1 MVSTYKLHNCCSSVH
16 SLLSIANGVLFIYP
30 FSSLQNCKAV
40 VLFLCVFG
48 FTLSHPKS
56 RWNITN
62 VILGKCFHFL
72 FRDEELI
79 PESIIGFKLK
89 QLYVAFELDCKFYTE
104 LNYLSFRIKGIQTL
118 VVGFAVL
125 SRLLCC
131 LLAIICVFWRLKL
144 CTYLS
149 NGRVRFENNL
159 SA

>member
-1 MVSTYKLHNCCSSVH
+1 M
-16 SLLSIANGVLFIYP
+16 
-30 FSSLQNCKAV
+30 
-40 VLFLCVFG
+40 
-48 FTLSHPKS
+48 
-56 RWNITN
+56 
-62 VILGKCFHFL
+62 ILGKCFHFL

-131 LLAIICVFWRLKL
+131 LLAIICVF
-144 CTYLS
+144 
-149 NGRVRFENNL
+149 
-159 SA
+159 